1 VRSKPSRE
9 RRVKACCRS
18 ARIRWRFPH
27 RKTLARAKSVAR
39 ERANSGQAAIA
50 CAPLDSAPTSRPAA
64 NRSRAPGRPSPQPSE
79 GPMARGDVRIAVTL
93 ACEEC
98 KRRNYQ
104 TEKSKRNN
112 PDRVEFR
119 KYCRW
124 CGKHTPHKE
133 TR

>member
-1 VRSKPSRE
+1 MEVYAAKD
-9 RRVKACCRS
+9 AGGGN
-18 ARIRWRFPH
+18 IRCTGADEHGP
-27 RKTLARAKSVAR
+27 V
-39 ERANSGQAAIA
+39 AIA
-50 CAPLDSAPTSRPAA
+50 FSPLDSDSTSRPAA
-64 NRSRAPGRPSPQPSE
+64 NRSRAPGRPIPTTFL
-79 GPMARGDVRIAVTL
+79 GTMARGDVRIAVTL

>member
-1 VRSKPSRE
+1 VAGR
-9 RRVKACCRS
+9 ALI
-18 ARIRWRFPH
+18 AFP
-27 RKTLARAKSVAR
+27 
-39 ERANSGQAAIA
+39 
-50 CAPLDSAPTSRPAA
+50 PLDSDSTSRPAA
-64 NRSRAPGRPSPQPSE
+64 NRSCAPRPPIPTTCP
-79 GPMARGDVRIAVTL
+79 GAMARGDVRIAVTL